1 MEFCKWVV
9 ISVTTVLVL
18 TAGVTGCTLTVMNN
32 NQQYYDVMRRCID
45 HGGTFVPG
53 KGQSEA
59 ACVNR

>member
-1 MEFCKWVV
+1 
-9 ISVTTVLVL
+9 
-18 TAGVTGCTLTVMNN
+18 MNN